1 MKRKSIIL
9 LLCLATILPVAAQK
23 QAAVRW
29 EGADRLILEY
39 DIKPERPKS
48 DYAYTVTPLL
58 CSAEGD
64 TLQLASITWRGQR
77 NVKKLKRTLYFQGHR
92 GELPPYRAAT
102 DTATQTVRSTIEATT
117 HPWITRSA
125 LHLCFLNDTE
135 GCCNV
140 EQKEVEGT
148 PFIYL
153 PPFEPRLNPVA
164 DRTGK
169 EEYLRTETMGL
180 YVYFP
185 LNSAKLSRNFR
196 NNAATLDS
204 IVVQAERTLARPISE
219 VKRIEI
225 IGLASPDGPLK
236 RNLTLA
242 RQRAEALKA
251 YVRQRIP
258 AADSLFVATGGG
270 EGWEQ
275 LRRQIAESEMPE
287 RDSLLNIIDT
297 ESDPEQR
304 EQRIKR
310 YNNGKSYDYLRRH
323 ILADQRNSGYMH
335 IHYVYLE
342 DKEAP
347 VINRAIA
354 LIGEG
359 KADEALS
366 ILQPVKHDLRAQ
378 SAMGTALYLCGE
390 TEQAVEILSR
400 ATRQGNIEAE
410 EKLKQIKEIENRIKI
425 LNKKSNQN
433 N

>member
-1 MKRKSIIL
+1 MKRKTIIL
-9 LLCLATILPVAAQK
+9 LLCLTVILPMAAQEHTT
-23 QAAVRW
+23 VRW
-29 EGADRLILEY
+29 EGADRLVLEY
-39 DIKPERPKS
+39 NIKPERPKS
-48 DYAYTVTPLL
+48 DYAYTVSPLL
-58 CSAEGD
+58 CSTKGD
-64 TLQLASITWRGQR
+64 TLQLASVTWRGRR
-77 NVKKLKRTLYFQGHR
+77 NAKKLKRTLYFQGQR
-92 GELPPYRAAT
+92 GELPPYREAT
-102 DTATQTVRSTIEATT
+102 DTTTQTVRATIDATA
-117 HPWITRSA
+117 HPWITETP

-135 GCCNV
+135 GCCRV
-140 EQKEVEGT
+140 EQKQVEGK

-153 PPFEPRLNPVA
+153 PPYEPRLNQVE

-185 LNSAKLSRNFR
+185 LNSAKLNRNFR

-204 IVVQAERTLARPISE
+204 IVVQAERTLAQTVSE

-242 RQRAEALKA
+242 QQRAEALKA
-251 YVRQRIP
+251 YVKQRIP
-258 AADSLFVATGGG
+258 AADSLFVAIGGG

-275 LRRQIAESEMPE
+275 LRRQIAESNMPE

-297 ESDPEQR
+297 ESDPELR

-310 YNNGKSYDYLRRH
+310 YNNGESYNYLRRH

-335 IHYVYLE
+335 IRYVFLKDE
-342 DKEAP
+342 EAP

-366 ILQPVKHDLRAQ
+366 ILQPVKHDRRAQ
-378 SAMGTALYLCGE
+378 SALGTALYRCGK

-400 ATRQGNIEAE
+400 ATRQGDKEAGE
-410 EKLKQIKEIENRIKI
+410 NLKQIKEIEKRKDI
-425 LNKKSNQN
+425 LNKESKQN

>member
-1 MKRKSIIL
+1 MKQRIVIL
-9 LLCLATILPVAAQK
+9 LLCLTAILSMAAQEHT
-23 QAAVRW
+23 AVRW
-29 EGADRLILEY
+29 EGADRLVLEY
-39 DIKPERPKS
+39 SIKPERPKS

-64 TLQLASITWRGQR
+64 TLQLTSVTWRGRR
-77 NVKKLKRTLYFQGHR
+77 NVKKLERTLYFRGNR
-92 GELPPYRAAT
+92 GELPPYREAT
-102 DTATQTVRSTIEATT
+102 DTTTQTVRTTIDATA
-117 HPWITRSA
+117 HPWITETP

-135 GCCNV
+135 GCCRV
-140 EQKEVEGT
+140 EQKQVEGK

-153 PPFEPRLNPVA
+153 PPYEPRLNQVE

-169 EEYLRTETMGL
+169 EGYLRTETMGL

-196 NNAATLDS
+196 NNAAILDS
-204 IVVQAERTLARPISE
+204 ITAQAERTLAQASSE

-242 RQRAEALKA
+242 QQRAEALKT
-251 YVRQRIP
+251 YIKQRIP
-258 AADSLFVATGGG
+258 AADSLFIAIGGG

-275 LRRQIAESEMPE
+275 LRRQIAESNMPE
-287 RDSLLNIIDT
+287 RDSLLHIIDT

-310 YNNGKSYDYLRRH
+310 HNNGESYNYLRQH
-323 ILADQRNSGYMH
+323 LLADQRNSGYMH
-335 IHYVYLE
+335 IRYIILT

-354 LIGEG
+354 LINED

-366 ILQPVKHDLRAQ
+366 ILQPVRYDLRAQ
-378 SAMGTALYLCGE
+378 CALGTALYRCGK
-390 TEQAVEILSR
+390 TEQAIEILSR
-400 ATRQGNIEAE
+400 AAHRGVKEAKTNLKLILDIEKRK
-410 EKLKQIKEIENRIKI
+410 EKLIK
-425 LNKKSNQN
+425 
-433 N
+433 